1 MEEVESKDLVNG
13 AIKGMLS
20 TLDPHTTF
28 MNPEMYKEL
37 LVETKGRFGG
47 LGIEITIKDGVL
59 TVVSPIEDTPA
70 FRAGIKAG
78 DKIIKIGD
86 ETTKDM
92 NIFEAVKR
100 MRGEKGTQ
108 VTITIMRN
116 EFEEPKDFTITRA
129 IISVKSVRY
138 KMVDEQFGYIKV
150 RNFQQKTGKEVKKAL
165 TKLSTENKD
174 MIGLILDVRNN
185 PGGPLNQAVEVSDAF
200 LKSGLIVSIQGR
212 VEDHRIKFSADDGGD
227 EPRYPIVVITNGGT
241 ASAAEI
247 VAGALQDHK
256 RAVII
261 GTQTFGKGTVQTI
274 YPLEDGSALK
284 LTTALYYT
292 PSGKSIQ
299 AEGIIPDI
307 LVSETMADEPS
318 KNIRFLREKDLKH
331 HISGENED
339 ISSEEKVSEDTK
351 EEEKQDVQLERAIEI
366 LKGWEIFKTSDVL
379 K

>member
-1 MEEVESKDLVNG
+1 
-13 AIKGMLS
+13 
-20 TLDPHTTF
+20 
-28 MNPEMYKEL
+28 
-37 LVETKGRFGG
+37 
-47 LGIEITIKDGVL
+47 
-59 TVVSPIEDTPA
+59 
-70 FRAGIKAG
+70 
-78 DKIIKIGD
+78 
-86 ETTKDM
+86 
-92 NIFEAVKR
+92 
-100 MRGEKGTQ
+100 
-108 VTITIMRN
+108 
-116 EFEEPKDFTITRA
+116 
-129 IISVKSVRY
+129 
-138 KMVDEQFGYIKV
+138 
-150 RNFQQKTGKEVKKAL
+150 
-165 TKLSTENKD
+165 
-174 MIGLILDVRNN
+174 
-185 PGGPLNQAVEVSDAF
+185 
-200 LKSGLIVSIQGR
+200 
-212 VEDHRIKFSADDGGD
+212 
-227 EPRYPIVVITNGGT
+227 
-241 ASAAEI
+241 
-247 VAGALQDHK
+247 GALQDHK